1 MIRHLNPRRRIIFL
15 LLHTAMVITRWSSL
29 GFLDRRRRIFFLLLH
44 TQDGGSYIMP
54 EKHDRPA
61 ESHAVVF
68 RQKKKNFLSSSAY
81 TGWGEKKY
89 STSHTLWYLDRR
101 RRIFFFFFIHRMGGE
116 KIFYFSPLENFCPPR
131 HEPLHQQKK
140 KKFSTSL

>member
-1 MIRHLNPRRRIIFL
+1 
-15 LLHTAMVITRWSSL
+15 
-29 GFLDRRRRIFFLLLH
+29 
-44 TQDGGSYIMP
+44 MP

-101 RRIFFFFFIHRMGGE
+101 RRIFF
-116 KIFYFSPLENFCPPR
+116 LL
-131 HEPLHQQKK
+131 LHTQDNRRRRNILLLFTRK
-140 KKFSTSL
+140 SLPTQT